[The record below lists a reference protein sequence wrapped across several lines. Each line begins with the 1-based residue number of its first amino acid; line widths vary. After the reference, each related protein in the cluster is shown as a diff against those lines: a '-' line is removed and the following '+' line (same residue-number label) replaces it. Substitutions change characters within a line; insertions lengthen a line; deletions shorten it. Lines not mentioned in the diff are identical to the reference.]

1 MKLELLLV
9 LLAVAVLAPGLT
21 QGRIVSTCELKEKL
35 GAALTLDQ
43 DLQKHKEHILAIVIC
58 EVTKWSHLNTSL
70 INVEGERVAPTT
82 ARPTTAAK
90 VTKHSTARPDETAA
104 EAKKTAPKAAKPKTT
119 KPKATKPTTA
129 ATTTLISTTDVP
141 TSAEAETTETS
152 QATSPASRR
161 RKREV
166 DSASKEDVDV
176 STERPRTL
184 DELLNDSDLIF
195 DEEELMMDDNM
206 MTTEEEDKE
215 EEEESKGQG
224 DGETSEP
231 EEQTEADDEDEDE
244 DEDAENEEETD
255 DQTPDDNEVED
266 AETTEEDDDVEEE
279 EEEVQ
284 MSEEVVK
291 RMPWSLG
298 HYGLF
303 QLTDSHFCDS
313 GFRWSRNKC
322 NATCTDFAD
331 DDIADDIDCL
341 VMSGYWR

>member
-1 MKLELLLV
+1 MHRGHDNTTARTPDDTEKKYETCKRRTPVGQPTPGMCQFPVPFRKPCPEKESMTAVEQVGPAVTAVLYTPAEVGAADFQQAAGSVHVYRRKSVLPVTDMKLELLLV

-104 EAKKTAPKAAKPKTT
+104 EAKKTAPKAVKPKTT

-141 TSAEAETTETS
+141 TTAEAETTETS

-161 RKREV
+161 RKR
-166 DSASKEDVDV
+166 
-176 STERPRTL
+176 
-184 DELLNDSDLIF
+184 
-195 DEEELMMDDNM
+195 
-206 MTTEEEDKE
+206 
-215 EEEESKGQG
+215 
-224 DGETSEP
+224 
-231 EEQTEADDEDEDE
+231 
-244 DEDAENEEETD
+244 
-255 DQTPDDNEVED
+255 
-266 AETTEEDDDVEEE
+266 EDDDVEEE